1 MSTRTFSLGAGE
13 QDVLAHAK
21 ASPEIAL
28 AEIIWN
34 SLDADATVVNV
45 ELRRAVPLGPVTAV
59 VATDDGH
66 GIGPQDIDAAFAKHR
81 SSPKTAKRTS
91 PGGRPM
97 HGRNGRGRFRSFAI
111 ASDVRW
117 RTWGED
123 LLGNVVGTE
132 VRLSTSPVTGGEI
145 RDLEGADSELSTRT
159 GTRVVMTLADNQKA
173 GRIGDESF
181 RSNLEA
187 VMASTLL
194 SLAGATVTFDG
205 VLLDPDSQIEHKA
218 QPELLVDM
226 TEFAQFDGT
235 PAGQPVLEVI
245 EWTTSAVPPCL
256 YLCDE
261 DGAALVEYSGKPPK
275 HPGIDWTAYLRWEG
289 FARETVN
296 EGDLQN
302 ARATFGPIIE
312 AATASLA
319 RYLAERSDALV
330 GDDIDRWTADGTYP
344 YQTAP
349 GTHLEEAEQEAFREL
364 VAVSRKAVPAEKEPR
379 RLTLGMMHT
388 TFKESPDDAIHVIAK
403 VKGLDQEE
411 IREFRDLLDRTPLSR
426 VVRSS
431 KLLADRIDFLLAL
444 DELLH
449 GEAHRDQFLET
460 AHLHRLIEKNP
471 WVFGNQWNMVR
482 SEAGL
487 TSVMREHLALLRPD
501 DPVDVTSNDIERS
514 RRRVDLL
521 FSGVIAEHQRR
532 RRLVVELKR
541 ASVEL
546 GIVERNQIEAYA
558 TAITKSPKFQGEVS
572 HWDFWLLGTN
582 VHDDIH
588 DSVNR
593 KGQPP
598 GLYNEYELASGST
611 YRIWVRSW
619 SEVLAGARED
629 LRFYQENLEYDPD
642 VADALAALRAAY
654 PENVPGSQA
663 PSVT

>member
-1 MSTRTFSLGAGE
+1 MSTRKFLLGAGD
-13 QDVLAHAK
+13 QDVLAHARS
-21 ASPEIAL
+21 SPEIAL

-34 SLDADATVVNV
+34 ALDADATAVDI
-45 ELRRAVPLGPVTAV
+45 ELRRDHPLGPVTTIV
-59 VATDDGH
+59 VTDDGH
-66 GIGPQDIDAAFAKHR
+66 GIGPHEIDAAFAKHR
-81 SSPKTAKRTS
+81 TSPKTAKRTS
-91 PGGRPM
+91 PDGRPM
-97 HGRNGRGRFRSFAI
+97 HGRNGRGRFRSFAV

-117 RTWGED
+117 RTWGRD
-123 LLGNVVGTE
+123 QLGNVVGTE
-132 VRLSTSPVTGGEI
+132 VHLSALSATGGEI
-145 RDLEGADSELSTRT
+145 RDLEGPGSDLGTHT
-159 GTRVVMTLADNQKA
+159 GTRVVLTLAINQKA

-181 RSNLEA
+181 RSSLEA

-205 VLLDPDSQIEHKA
+205 EPLDPDSQILHKG
-218 QPELLVDM
+218 QPEVVVDL
-226 TEFAQFDGT
+226 TEFAHFGGA
-235 PAGQPVLEVI
+235 PAGHPVLEVI

-261 DGAALVEYSGKPPK
+261 DGGALIEYSGKPPK
-275 HPGIDWTAYLRWEG
+275 IPGIDWTAYLRWEG
-289 FARETVN
+289 FARDTVN

-302 ARATFGPIIE
+302 ARAMFGPVIE

-319 RYLAERSDALV
+319 RYLAERSNALV
-330 GDDIDRWTADGTYP
+330 GDDIDRWTSDGTYP
-344 YQTAP
+344 YKTAP

-364 VAVSRKAVPAEKEPR
+364 VSVSRKVVPADKEQR
-379 RLTLGMMHT
+379 RLTLGMMHK
-388 TFKESPDDAIHVIAK
+388 TFKESPDDAIHVIAE

-411 IREFRDLLDRTPLSR
+411 IREFRELLKRTPLSR
-426 VVRSS
+426 VIHSS

-449 GEAHRDQFLET
+449 GEEYRDDFLET

-471 WVFGNQWNMVR
+471 WVFGNHWNMVR
-482 SEAGL
+482 SEAAL

-501 DPVDVTSNDIERS
+501 DQADVGVDDIEGS

-546 GIVERNQIEAYA
+546 GISERNQIEAYA

-572 HWDFWLLGTN
+572 HWDFWLLGTK

-598 GLYNEYELASGST
+598 GLYNEFELANGST

-629 LRFYQENLEYDPD
+629 LRFYQDHLEYDPD
-642 VADALAALRAAY
+642 IADVLAGIRATY
-654 PENVPGSQA
+654 PDNVPGA
-663 PSVT
+663 